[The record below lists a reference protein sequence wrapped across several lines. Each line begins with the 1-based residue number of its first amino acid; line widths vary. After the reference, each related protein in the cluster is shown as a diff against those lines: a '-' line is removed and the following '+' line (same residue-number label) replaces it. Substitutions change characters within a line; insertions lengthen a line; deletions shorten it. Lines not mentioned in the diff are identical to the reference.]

1 VTRKRVLLVGAGGF
15 ASVWVNRFLPAF
27 GDRIEVT
34 GVVDVN
40 SETLDRAGNAL
51 GLGEGQRFTDM
62 EAGFAQTD
70 ADFCVLVIQPFLRE
84 RAVAL
89 AVERGLPILAE
100 KPIADSW
107 ETSLNILHV
116 TRAAGI
122 KTAIVQNY
130 PYTNRILTLKRILGE
145 GSLGR
150 TNYIVARFAA
160 DYTIHSAGG
169 AFRHQ
174 IPYAMLFEGAV
185 HHFDQLRNLAGADGA
200 TISGHQWNPP
210 WSTFSNPPTALFLI
224 EMTNGVVCQ
233 FELNHLAKGAQNG
246 WHHELYRVECEHGV
260 VTVGSDDV
268 VRVTEHLGDGRL
280 RVTEVEPVHTEYEG
294 HLWVIDEFLRW
305 LDGGPA
311 PMTAIDDN
319 IYTAALS
326 FAAVDAVRSKQAI
339 DVAAKVAA
347 AGLPPVSPRFA
358 GAERVWSE
366 LAATRP

>member
-1 VTRKRVLLVGAGGF
+1 MIKQRALLIGAGGF
-15 ASVWVNRFLPAF
+15 ASAWVNSFLPVFA
-27 GDRIEVT
+27 DRLQVAGLI
-34 GVVDVN
+34 DVN
-40 SETLDRAGNAL
+40 PEALDRAGDAL
-51 GLGEGQRFTDM
+51 GLTETQRFTEM
-62 EAGFAQTD
+62 EDGFAQTE
-70 ADFCVLVIQPFLRE
+70 ADVCIIVVQPFLRW
-84 RAVAL
+84 RAVNL
-89 AVERGLPILAE
+89 AVARGLPILAE

-107 ETSLNILHV
+107 ETSLDILHL
-116 TRAAGI
+116 TRAAGV
-122 KTAIVQNY
+122 KMAIVQNY
-130 PYTNRILTLKRILGE
+130 PHTNRIRTLKRVLDA

-160 DYTIHSAGG
+160 DYTIRSAGG

-200 TISGHQWNPP
+200 TVSGRQWNPP
-210 WSTFSNPPTALFLI
+210 WSTFGNPPTALFLI

-233 FELNHLAKGAQNG
+233 FELNHLARGAQNG

-260 VTVGSDDV
+260 VTVDAADA

-280 RVTEVEPVHTEYEG
+280 RVTEVEPVQAEDEG
-294 HLWVIDEFLRW
+294 HLWVIDEFLGW
-305 LDGGPA
+305 LDGGRA

-326 FAAVDAVRSKQAI
+326 FAAVDAVRSEQTI

-347 AGLPPVSPRFA
+347 AGLPPASPRFVEA
-358 GAERVWSE
+358 GTPS
-366 LAATRP
+366 LAVTATRS